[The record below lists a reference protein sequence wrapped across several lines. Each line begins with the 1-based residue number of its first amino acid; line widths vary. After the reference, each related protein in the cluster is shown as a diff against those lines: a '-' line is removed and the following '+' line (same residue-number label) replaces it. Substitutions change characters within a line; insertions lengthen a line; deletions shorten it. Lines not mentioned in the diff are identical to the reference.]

1 MKNITNNLQLCNH
14 STDGHNC
21 NVNLCHSLWRQNSV
35 TEIKI
40 SSKVLDVTPL
50 KFFVCITS
58 FTVSHHSMILI
69 KNISATELHCDENWC
84 FIWFIVMQLWTLMKQ
99 RRKFLLRSQNQMLFW
114 WVINIGNRTD
124 SSPIQ
129 PVIIRVIDKI
139 GRPWST
145 SPICQL
151 WVWVQ
156 N

>member
-1 MKNITNNLQLCNH
+1 MSLIMKTK
-14 STDGHNC
+14 
-21 NVNLCHSLWRQNSV
+21 LCHWDKYF
-35 TEIKI
+35 IKSSGCHTFKIFCLHNILHCI
-40 SSKVLDVTPL
+40 SSFWSWSKIYQPLNSIVMKTDV
-50 KFFVCITS
+50 S
-58 FTVSHHSMILI
+58 
-69 KNISATELHCDENWC
+69 
-84 FIWFIVMQLWTLMKQ
+84 FIVMQLWTLMKQ

-151 WVWVQ
+151 WVWLQ